1 MDDAIAEPSKA
12 RPRDRRL
19 QIAKSAGELFSA
31 RGFHSVR
38 MDDIAEASG
47 ITARALYRH
56 YASKQALL
64 THVVLEDQQ
73 RMIETLA
80 ELTAKPTG
88 ERDLDGS
95 LHALAEAALDSRR
108 LSLLWQR
115 EARHLGADDYRRVRA
130 QTRLIANQF
139 EALLIKS
146 EYSGLD
152 DAATDIR
159 SWVLMSIL
167 SSHGHYEPALSRQR
181 LTREL
186 IAASKRV
193 LAGPAAVP
201 VAGCGADGVA
211 RTPSSRR
218 EQLISSAANSFRH
231 HGYAGVS
238 IDDIGSE
245 IGVVGPALYRYFDN
259 KADILV
265 AAVTRLHE
273 WQALEM
279 ARAMRTARS
288 DESVLAALVEGYIR
302 IALEATDFLAVSLTE
317 RLYLPEPVSDRFDRI
332 RADYIGEWQ
341 RWMST
346 TRPEVPEAP
355 AAVLVNTAKT
365 IVDDCVRIPHLRAYP
380 TFAAELTSAAFA
392 ALGLQRPP
400 RSPSS

>member
-1 MDDAIAEPSKA
+1 MDKEIAEPARA

-19 QIAKSAGELFSA
+19 QIAKNAGELFSA

-56 YASKQALL
+56 YENKQALL
-64 THVVLEDQQ
+64 AHVVLEDQQ
-73 RMIETLA
+73 RMIETLT
-80 ELTAKPTG
+80 ELTVKPAE
-88 ERDLDGS
+88 ERDLDDS
-95 LHALAEAALDSRR
+95 LTALTEAALESRR

-130 QTRLIANQF
+130 QTRWIANQF

-146 EYSGLD
+146 EYADLG
-152 DAATDIR
+152 DAAADIR
-159 SWVLMSIL
+159 SWVLMSLL
-167 SSHGHYEPALSRQR
+167 SSHGHYEHALSRQR
-181 LTREL
+181 ITREL

-193 LAGPAAVP
+193 LAEPAAVP
-201 VAGCGADGVA
+201 GAEAGDDGVA
-211 RTPSSRR
+211 RTSGSRR
-218 EQLISSAANSFRH
+218 EQLISSAANAFRH

-265 AAVTRLHE
+265 AAVMRLQE

-279 ARAMRTARS
+279 TRAMRTARS
-288 DESVLAALVEGYIR
+288 DECVLAALVEGYLR
-302 IALEATDFLAVSLTE
+302 VALEATDLLAVSLTE
-317 RLYLPEPVSDRFDRI
+317 RLYLPEPVNERFDRI
-332 RADYIGEWQ
+332 RADYLGEWQ
-341 RWMST
+341 RWMAV
-346 TRPEVPEAP
+346 TRPEVPEAL

-365 IVDDCVRIPHLRAYP
+365 IVDDCVRIPHLREYP
-380 TFAAELTSAAFA
+380 NFAAELTSAAFA
-392 ALGLQRPP
+392 TLGLDRVGQREKT
-400 RSPSS
+400 